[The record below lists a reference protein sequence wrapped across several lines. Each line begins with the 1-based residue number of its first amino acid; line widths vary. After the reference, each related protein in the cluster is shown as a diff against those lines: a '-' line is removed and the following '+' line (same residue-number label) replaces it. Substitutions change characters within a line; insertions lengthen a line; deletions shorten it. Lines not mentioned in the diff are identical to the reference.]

1 MKIKRIQIN
10 NYRAFLVNGNDENE
24 RYIID
29 LPNGENLLLYG
40 ENGSGKSSLFKA
52 LRDFFVS
59 ASNAGVA
66 FQKNLFYEEA
76 QNAEQPFI
84 DIVIDDDS
92 HHRFSA
98 DGNKYALLENKLGGN
113 TSYISQ
119 ANITSGFISYRD
131 LLKLHLRQ
139 DNQEPDLVSLFFGEE
154 GLFSDMIVPAPA
166 SNENKLSFKDLWKKC
181 LDFADQDAIN
191 DYNSNISALLDE
203 LEKRANMLLAFFKQE
218 CKLNINYTEATGKKG
233 ELTVIYPPTI
243 SFKVTLFDEEIPRHD
258 DILNEARLTALAI
271 SVFLAHQLCLP
282 PTDLRILFLDDI
294 FIGLDMSNRIP
305 LIKILTASDLG
316 DGTSFQD
323 FQIFLTT
330 YDREWFHIAKTYLE
344 AGWQKEEFYVDNHS
358 SIVERPLIR
367 KSDTYK
373 ERAEF
378 HFIHGDYPAC
388 ANYLRKALEQMLRNI
403 IPENKLYKGLG
414 NSDIEACQISI
425 SKQQLSMK
433 ETDHS
438 WLFFLKEAA
447 GISASLPRAAT
458 LHNLIDIFNGL
469 MNDYGITFPYCEELT
484 KIKNRLLNPLS
495 HDDLRSSIFKKELEI
510 GFNILKEL
518 NKIKSKILV
527 AVSKDKPSYLFFDI
541 DDKDNSKIWIYKFE
555 LLGNLRYLEYGGIG
569 LLLNTECKIINRTL
583 KSDNSVEVLNEGKSR
598 NSINEMC
605 KAITLSFVEKE
616 KRKGF
621 ELDKSISLNFV
632 YTENGQQL
640 NSLI

>member
-10 NYRAFLVNGNDENE
+10 NYRAFLVKGNDENE

-52 LRDFFVS
+52 LKDFFIS
-59 ASNAGVA
+59 ASNNGVT

-98 DGNKYALLENKLGGN
+98 DGNKYTLLENKSGGN
-113 TSYISQ
+113 TNYISQ

-139 DNQEPDLVSLFFGEE
+139 DNQEPDLVALFFGEE

-181 LDFADQDAIN
+181 LNSADQDAIA
-191 DYNSNISALLDE
+191 DYNSNISALLGE
-203 LEKRANMLLAFFKQE
+203 LEKRANMLLAFFNQE
-218 CKLNINYTEATGKKG
+218 CKLNINYTDATGKKDK
-233 ELTVIYPPTI
+233 LVAIYSPTL
-243 SFKVTLFDEEIPRHD
+243 SFKVTLFDKEIRRHD
-258 DILNEARLTALAI
+258 DMLNEARLTALAI

-282 PTDLRILFLDDI
+282 PTDLRLLFLDDI

-305 LIKILTASDLG
+305 LIKILTAPDLG

-358 SIVERPLIR
+358 SKVERPFIR

-378 HFIHGDYPAC
+378 HLLHGDYPAC
-388 ANYLRKALEQMLRNI
+388 ANYLRKALEQTLRNI
-403 IPENKLYKGLG
+403 IPENKLYKGQ
-414 NSDIEACQISI
+414 NIADVEDCQVSV

-438 WLFFLKEAA
+438 WLFFQKESA
-447 GISASLPRAAT
+447 GISGSLPRPAT
-458 LHNLIDIFNGL
+458 LHNLIDIFKSL
-469 MNDYGITFPYCEELT
+469 MKDYDISFPYSEELT

-495 HDDLRSSIFKKELEI
+495 HDDLRSSIFKKELET
-510 GFNILKEL
+510 GFTILEEL
-518 NKIKSKILV
+518 NKVKSKILV
-527 AVSKDKPSYLFFDI
+527 GISGDNPAYLFFDKE
-541 DDKDNSKIWIYKFE
+541 DANGNDYKYKFQ
-555 LLGNLRYLEYGGIG
+555 LLENLRYLEYNGTGR
-569 LLLNTECKIINRTL
+569 LLNAECKPISRTL
-583 KSDNSVEVLNEGKSR
+583 KSNDTEEPGEGKNQRSLHDL
-598 NSINEMC
+598 C
-605 KAITLSFVEKE
+605 KGICIFSATKGNKENIVLEVSTL
-616 KRKGF
+616 
-621 ELDKSISLNFV
+621 LNQV
-632 YTENGQQL
+632 YTENGQFL